1 MAPERRRKQDGKR
14 FGDLAGALLLQ
25 CGRTLAATYLP
36 ISSMFLAV
44 GALRHGPLGPLG
56 AFRNFTLISLLV
68 YSQTGHCVLPR

>member
-25 CGRTLAATYLP
+25 CGRTFAATYLP

-44 GALRHGPLGPLG
+44 GALRHGPLG